1 MDNEQI
7 LETFQSANTEYIYGE
22 MYGLH
27 EGARVKRRFLKIK
40 KNELQLSVKNEH
52 LLFQWQWEWPGLD
65 VNLYKF
71 KDYGDTWAF
80 HKEDIRDKNCE
91 IEE

>member
-1 MDNEQI
+1 MDNERI
-7 LETFQSANTEYIYGE
+7 LKTFQSADTEYIYGE

-40 KNELQLSVKNEH
+40 REELRLSAQKDC
-52 LLFQWQWEWPGLD
+52 LLFQWGWPGPD
-65 VNLYKF
+65 INFYKF

-91 IEE
+91 VEE